1 MHDEEK
7 KMTQKTP
14 EMLEQ
19 QVAER
24 TEELA
29 RANEALRREVAAHRR
44 TEEALS
50 VALEDAHQRQQEL
63 SALLYGAHAVLVQ
76 QEFPGTAR
84 AIFDACKDLIG
95 ATSGYVALLSEDGA
109 ENELVFLE
117 PGGLPCTV
125 DPSLPMPIRG
135 LRAEAYRR
143 GEAVYDNNFARSPWM
158 KFMPEG
164 HVELRNVMFAP
175 LIIEGKTVGL
185 LGLANKAD
193 DFTDNDARMA
203 TAFGELAA
211 IALLN
216 SQALAWLEQSEARF
230 RELFNRMS
238 NGVAVYEARP
248 FREASFG
255 FPEGE
260 APSEAS
266 AAEAVDFVFKDINRA
281 GEAIGKLQRD
291 EIIGRS
297 VVDVFPGIEDLGL
310 LDVLR
315 EVWRTGEPQR
325 HPVSHYQ
332 DARVSHWVENYVY
345 KLPTGEVVAVYE
357 DVTDQRRAEQERARY
372 AAELQRS
379 NRELQQFAYTVSH
392 DLREPL
398 RMVNGYLRLLEKRYG
413 EQLDEAA
420 GEFIDFA
427 VDGAA
432 RMDGLIQ
439 DLLAYARV
447 DTQGKDFVS
456 VDCDEII
463 QQVLHVL
470 RFRIEDQDAEVTHD
484 VLPTV
489 MGDRTQLVQLFQ
501 NLISNALKFQP
512 PDRDAPPKVHVAAEA
527 RENMWRFAVQD
538 NGIGIAPEHR
548 DHLFGIFQRLHTR
561 DEYEGSGIG
570 LAICKKIVERHG
582 GRIWLE
588 SKVGEGTTFYFT
600 LPNA

>member
-1 MHDEEK
+1 MHNEEK
-7 KMTQKTP
+7 KTT
-14 EMLEQ
+14 LEQ
-19 QVAER
+19 QVAAR

-29 RANEALRREVAAHRR
+29 RVNEALRQEIIAHRR
-44 TEEALS
+44 TEKALGEALVDS
-50 VALEDAHQRQQEL
+50 QQRQQEL
-63 SALLYGAHAVLVQ
+63 SALLYGAHAVLEQ

-95 ATSGYVALLSEDGA
+95 AASGYVALLSEDGA

-135 LRAEAYRR
+135 LRAEAYHR
-143 GEAVYDNNFARSPWM
+143 GEAVYDNNFAHSPWM

-164 HVELRNVMFAP
+164 HVDLRNVMFAP
-175 LIIEGKTVGL
+175 LVIEGKTVGL
-185 LGLANKAD
+185 LGLANKPE
-193 DFTDNDARMA
+193 DFTGNDARMA

-216 SQALAWLEQSEARF
+216 SRALEWLEQSEARF
-230 RELFNRMS
+230 HELFDRMS
-238 NGVAVYEARP
+238 NGVAVYEARTFP
-248 FREASFG
+248 EASFS
-255 FPEGE
+255 FREGDAIPE
-260 APSEAS
+260 AP
-266 AAEAVDFVFKDINRA
+266 AAGEVEFIFKDINRA
-281 GEAIGKLQRD
+281 GAEIGHVQRD
-291 EIIGRS
+291 EVIGRR
-297 VVDVFPGIEDLGL
+297 VVDVFPGVEDLGL
-310 LDVLR
+310 LDVLY

-332 DARVSHWVENYVY
+332 DERVSHWVENYVY

-357 DVTDQRRAEQERARY
+357 DVSDQRRAERERERY

-398 RMVNGYLRLLEKRYG
+398 RMVNGYLRLLEKRYHD
-413 EQLDEAA
+413 QLDETAI
-420 GEFIDFA
+420 EFIDFA

-447 DTQGKDFVS
+447 DTQGRDFVP
-456 VDCDEII
+456 VDCDKVV
-463 QQVLHVL
+463 QQVLAVL
-470 RFRIEDQDAEVTHD
+470 RFRIEAQRAEVTCD
-484 VLPTV
+484 PLPTV
-489 MGDRTQLVQLFQ
+489 LGDRTQLIQLFQ

-512 PDRDAPPKVHVAAEA
+512 PERDGPPRVHVTAE
-527 RENMWRFAVQD
+527 EQDTMWRFAVSD
-538 NGIGIAPEHR
+538 NGIGIASEHLER
-548 DHLFGIFQRLHTR
+548 LFGIFQRLHTQE
-561 DEYEGSGIG
+561 EYEGSGIG

-588 SKVGEGTTFYFT
+588 SEVGEGTTFYFT
-600 LPNA
+600 LPPA